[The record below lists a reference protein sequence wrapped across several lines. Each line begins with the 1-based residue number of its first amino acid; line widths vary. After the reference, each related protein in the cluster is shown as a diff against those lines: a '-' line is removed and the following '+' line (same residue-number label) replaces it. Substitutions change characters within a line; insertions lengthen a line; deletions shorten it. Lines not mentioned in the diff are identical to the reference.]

1 MEEPDVD
8 SSNRTM
14 NLSRARELFSAYFE
28 GELDA
33 ALKHQFEAAL
43 NASEEL
49 QNEYAEFVAFFG
61 ELGTMSEEEIDVPMY
76 LSDRIATRLEEA
88 QAKRSTGL
96 GSFGFGWLTGAFS
109 RFAVGGLVAAAIL
122 GAGIGI
128 MSKGGPAAADLV
140 PFWNPSEKPP
150 VANVNPLE
158 YSFDGQL
165 LSLTYQVQEHQTL
178 TVNGQPVRPKRA
190 GDRTITVNL
199 PNPGVKSAEVSIAI
213 EGGNLHETVIVPGK
227 DRSGILASTGQIQE
241 FAHALADRYG
251 VPVRLTVGDSKA
263 AIAWNFT
270 PNNPYDAAKSAL
282 DKTGF
287 TADKRANGLIVIGGQ

>member
-1 MEEPDVD
+1 
-8 SSNRTM
+8 M

-43 NASEEL
+43 SSSPEL
-49 QNEYAEFVAFFG
+49 QDEFAEFVSFYG
-61 ELGTMSEEEIDVPMY
+61 ELGSMAEEEIEVPMY

-109 RFAVGGLVAAAIL
+109 RFAVGGLVSAAIL

-128 MSKGGPAAADLV
+128 MSKGGPAAAGLI
-140 PFWNPSEKPP
+140 PGFNPSEKPSS
-150 VANVNPLE
+150 VNVNPLE

-178 TVNGQPVRPKRA
+178 TVNGQPVRAKRS
-190 GDRTITVNL
+190 GDRTISVNL
-199 PNPGVKSAEVSIAI
+199 PNPGAKSAEVSIAI
-213 EGGNLHETVIVPGK
+213 EGGNLHETIVVPGK
-227 DRSGILASTGQIQE
+227 ERSGLIASTGQVDE

-251 VPVRLTVGDSKA
+251 VPVRLPASDSKA

-270 PNNPYDAAKSAL
+270 ANNAYDAAKSAL
-282 DKTGF
+282 DKTNF
-287 TADKRANGLIVIGGQ
+287 TADKRPNGMIVLSGQ

>member
-1 MEEPDVD
+1 
-8 SSNRTM
+8 M

-33 ALKHQFEAAL
+33 ALKHQFEATL
-43 NASEEL
+43 NSNPEL
-49 QNEYAEFVAFFG
+49 QDEYAEFVSFYG
-61 ELGTMSEEEIDVPMY
+61 ELGSMVEEEIEVPMY

-88 QAKRSTGL
+88 QAKRSNGL

-109 RFAVGGLVAAAIL
+109 RFALGGLVAAAIL

-128 MSKGGPAAADLV
+128 MSKGGPAAAGLI
-140 PFWNPSEKPP
+140 PGFNPSEKSS
-150 VANVNPLE
+150 AINVNPLE

-178 TVNGQPVRPKRA
+178 TVNGQPVRAKRT
-190 GDRTITVNL
+190 GDRSISVNL
-199 PNPGVKSAEVSIAI
+199 PNPGLKAAEVIIAI
-213 EGGNLHETVIVPGK
+213 EGGNLRETLVVPGK
-227 DRSGILASTGQIQE
+227 DRSGPTASTGQIQE

-251 VPVRLTVGDSKA
+251 IPVRLPASDSKA

-270 PNNPYDAAKSAL
+270 ATNAYDAAKSAL

-287 TADKRANGLIVIGGQ
+287 TSDKRPSGMIVLSGQ